1 MRTAFN
7 DFFYEKRGIY
17 GVLHVMILLLSLFL
31 IVDISIDT
39 FNNIPFISQ
48 TSYLKTQFWICM
60 FFIADFILEFF
71 LSKDKIH
78 YYYDFTFSAEV
89 TYFLRFIPLVRSG
102 WALAIVVGWL
112 TSNRASGLFVSYLT
126 MLLAMVYFSSLI
138 FFVIEQKVNPEVKDY
153 NDALWWAFMDVTTVG
168 SNIIAITPTGRILSV
183 LLAALGMMMFPIF
196 TVYVTSLVQSANKK
210 KEDYYNQTH
219 PVSSGQASE
228 AKPAGSTQTD
238 K

>member
-78 YYYDFTFSAEV
+78 YSSSCWF
-89 TYFLRFIPLVRSG
+89 R
-102 WALAIVVGWL
+102 
-112 TSNRASGLFVSYLT
+112 
-126 MLLAMVYFSSLI
+126 SLI
-138 FFVIEQKVNPEVKDY
+138 
-153 NDALWWAFMDVTTVG
+153 L
-168 SNIIAITPTGRILSV
+168 ILSITTIS
-183 LLAALGMMMFPIF
+183 P
-196 TVYVTSLVQSANKK
+196 SRPK
-210 KEDYYNQTH
+210 
-219 PVSSGQASE
+219 
-228 AKPAGSTQTD
+228 
-238 K
+238 

>member
-78 YYYDFTFSAEV
+78 YLQTHLGRSDLFPTFHPTRTQRMGTGDRRRLANFEPG
-89 TYFLRFIPLVRSG
+89 LRTLRLLPDDVAG
-102 WALAIVVGWL
+102 
-112 TSNRASGLFVSYLT
+112 NGLFLQPDLFRDRT
-126 MLLAMVYFSSLI
+126 
-138 FFVIEQKVNPEVKDY
+138 EGEP
-153 NDALWWAFMDVTTVG
+153 
-168 SNIIAITPTGRILSV
+168 
-183 LLAALGMMMFPIF
+183 
-196 TVYVTSLVQSANKK
+196 
-210 KEDYYNQTH
+210 
-219 PVSSGQASE
+219 
-228 AKPAGSTQTD
+228 
-238 K
+238 

>member
-78 YYYDFTFSAEV
+78 YLQTHFLFLLVSIPYLNIINYYDFTFKLFSFSISRNFY
-89 TYFLRFIPLVRSG
+89 YFVRNEFS
-102 WALAIVVGWL
+102 
-112 TSNRASGLFVSYLT
+112 VSC
-126 MLLAMVYFSSLI
+126 
-138 FFVIEQKVNPEVKDY
+138 VNINVWT
-153 NDALWWAFMDVTTVG
+153 AV
-168 SNIIAITPTGRILSV
+168 
-183 LLAALGMMMFPIF
+183 
-196 TVYVTSLVQSANKK
+196 
-210 KEDYYNQTH
+210 
-219 PVSSGQASE
+219 
-228 AKPAGSTQTD
+228 
-238 K
+238 

>member
-78 YYYDFTFSAEV
+78 YLQTHFLL
-89 TYFLRFIPLVRSG
+89 LRFHLLGRSDLFPTFHPARTQRMG
-102 WALAIVVGWL
+102 TGDRRRLANFEPGLRTLRLLPDDVAG
-112 TSNRASGLFVSYLT
+112 NGLFLQPDLFRDRT
-126 MLLAMVYFSSLI
+126 
-138 FFVIEQKVNPEVKDY
+138 EGEP
-153 NDALWWAFMDVTTVG
+153 
-168 SNIIAITPTGRILSV
+168 
-183 LLAALGMMMFPIF
+183 
-196 TVYVTSLVQSANKK
+196 
-210 KEDYYNQTH
+210 
-219 PVSSGQASE
+219 
-228 AKPAGSTQTD
+228 
-238 K
+238 

>member
-78 YYYDFTFSAEV
+78 YLQTHFLFLLVSIPYLNIINYYDFTFSAEV

-102 WALAIVVGWL
+102 WALAIVVGL
-112 TSNRASGLFVSYLT
+112 ANFEPGPPGTLRLLPDDVAGNGLFLQPDLFRDRT
-126 MLLAMVYFSSLI
+126 
-138 FFVIEQKVNPEVKDY
+138 EGEP
-153 NDALWWAFMDVTTVG
+153 
-168 SNIIAITPTGRILSV
+168 
-183 LLAALGMMMFPIF
+183 
-196 TVYVTSLVQSANKK
+196 
-210 KEDYYNQTH
+210 
-219 PVSSGQASE
+219 
-228 AKPAGSTQTD
+228 
-238 K
+238 

>member
-78 YYYDFTFSAEV
+78 YLQTHFLFLLVSIPYLNIINYYDFTFSAEV
-89 TYFLRFIPLVRSG
+89 TYFLRFIHRSCLI
-102 WALAIVVGWL
+102 AELAKIL
-112 TSNRASGLFVSYLT
+112 QQNRLANFEPGLRTLRLLPDDVAGNGLFLQPDLFRDRT
-126 MLLAMVYFSSLI
+126 
-138 FFVIEQKVNPEVKDY
+138 EGEP
-153 NDALWWAFMDVTTVG
+153 
-168 SNIIAITPTGRILSV
+168 
-183 LLAALGMMMFPIF
+183 
-196 TVYVTSLVQSANKK
+196 
-210 KEDYYNQTH
+210 
-219 PVSSGQASE
+219 
-228 AKPAGSTQTD
+228 
-238 K
+238 

>member
-78 YYYDFTFSAEV
+78 YLQTISSSCWF
-89 TYFLRFIPLVRSG
+89 R
-102 WALAIVVGWL
+102 
-112 TSNRASGLFVSYLT
+112 
-126 MLLAMVYFSSLI
+126 SLI
-138 FFVIEQKVNPEVKDY
+138 
-153 NDALWWAFMDVTTVG
+153 L
-168 SNIIAITPTGRILSV
+168 ILSITTIS
-183 LLAALGMMMFPIF
+183 P
-196 TVYVTSLVQSANKK
+196 SRPK
-210 KEDYYNQTH
+210 
-219 PVSSGQASE
+219 
-228 AKPAGSTQTD
+228 
-238 K
+238 